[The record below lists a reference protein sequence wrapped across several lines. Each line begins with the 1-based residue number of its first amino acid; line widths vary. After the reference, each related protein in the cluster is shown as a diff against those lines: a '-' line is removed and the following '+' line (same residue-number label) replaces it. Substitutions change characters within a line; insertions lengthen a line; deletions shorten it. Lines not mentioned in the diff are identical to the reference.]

1 LFDVQRD
8 RTLVIANPAADV
20 YGSDLQMLESITA
33 MIDRH
38 WNVIVTSPDDGP
50 LVEMVRERGATLRFF
65 TYPVL
70 RRADA
75 SAAGTLRL
83 AANGARSIA
92 QIRRLLKEIRPDVVY
107 VNSVTLPWWPAACVA
122 TRTPV
127 VVHVHEAEE
136 SDGAVVR
143 YALNAPL
150 TITSALIFNG
160 RPALDATTRLYPFLA
175 RRSHLIYNGIPDPGP
190 KEPLPD
196 YGERPFR
203 LVNVGRLSPRKGTDV
218 ALDAV
223 GELRGRGHDVQL
235 EVCGSPFSGYEWYED
250 ELKARAAREDLAG
263 AVTFSG
269 YVSPVAPALNRA
281 HAVLAPSL
289 REPFGNAVVEAQ
301 LMGRPVVAAAA
312 MGHLETVQDGE
323 TGVLVEAG
331 SPRAMADA
339 VEGLMQEPER
349 AARIGRAGQR
359 RAHTEYSLDRYST
372 ELASVLEDLA
382 GGARRRKLT
391 DDARAPGT

>member
-1 LFDVQRD
+1 LFDVHRD
-8 RTLVIANPAADV
+8 RTLLIANPAADV

-33 MIDRH
+33 MVDRR
-38 WNVIVTSPDDGP
+38 WTVIVTSPEDGP
-50 LVEMVRERGATLRFF
+50 LVEMVRDRGATMRFF
-65 TYPVL
+65 SYPVL

-75 SAAGTLRL
+75 TAAGVLRL
-83 AANGARSIA
+83 AANGARSIG
-92 QIRRLLKEIRPDVVY
+92 QVRKLLQEIRPDVVY
-107 VNSVTLPWWPAACVA
+107 VNSVTLPWWLAAGVA
-122 TRTPV
+122 ARTPV
-127 VVHVHEAEE
+127 VCHVHEAEE
-136 SDGAVVR
+136 SDTAVVR

-150 TITSALIFNG
+150 TMTSALIFNG

-203 LVNVGRLSPRKGTDV
+203 LVNVARLSPRKGTDV

-223 GELRGRGHDVQL
+223 GELRARGHDVQL

-250 ELKARAAREDLAG
+250 ELRIRAAREDLAG

-323 TGVLVEAG
+323 TGLLVEAG

-339 VEGLMQEPER
+339 VEVLMQDPDR
-349 AARIGRAGQR
+349 AAEIARAGQERAR
-359 RAHTEYSLDRYST
+359 REYSLERYSA
-372 ELASVLEDLA
+372 ELATVLENLA
-382 GGARRRKLT
+382 DRRRRNNLS